1 MKRSNDDLS
10 GISGST
16 RRELLEGSFTERYG
30 GRPEAWVRAP
40 GRVELLGTDTD
51 DAEGYVLTMAIDRD
65 TWIAF
70 GRRDPGPAGAPGR
83 GVLYS
88 LNLDSE
94 IAFEV
99 PRPRV
104 AGFGTETGA
113 DAGPSGA
120 AAVVL
125 PDGLESW
132 GSYVFGVLDLVA
144 REGFEVPGFAA
155 VVHSTVPI
163 GGGLSSSASLELA
176 VLMMVQHLG
185 GFVLSP
191 VQGALLCQKA
201 ENLYAKVNCGIL
213 DQYSSAF
220 GVEGGSILLDC
231 RSLSH
236 IGVPIPEDIAI
247 VVGNTNVARALA
259 DSEYG
264 TWKEQ
269 CLAAARAIGA
279 RLPKVRTLR
288 DLSPGEFANVEDL
301 LSDPVVRRRARFI
314 VEENLRGLEMT
325 LALVQDDR
333 PAIRELTA
341 ASFAGMRDLYGKTV
355 PEMEA
360 MFDAMSSAPGVVGC
374 RQSGGGFGG
383 CLVAYVDRESID
395 DFSVAVAAS
404 YQEKTGIEATVFDT
418 TSASG
423 AGPLEHLL

>member
-1 MKRSNDDLS
+1 MKRSPDTAVEAT
-10 GISGST
+10 GKG
-16 RRELLEGSFTERYG
+16 RRDLLERAFAERYG
-30 GRPEAWVRAP
+30 GQPEAWVRAP

-70 GRRDPGPAGAPGR
+70 GRREPGSTGGPRR
-83 GVLYS
+83 GSLYS
-88 LNLDSE
+88 LNLESE
-94 IAFEV
+94 ISFDV
-99 PRPRV
+99 PPPT
-104 AGFGTETGA
+104 AA
-113 DAGPSGA
+113 DAETAPPEA

-125 PDGLESW
+125 PDGLDTW
-132 GSYVFGVLDLVA
+132 GSYVYGVLDLVA

-176 VLMMVQHLG
+176 VLMMAQHLG

-191 VQGALLCQKA
+191 VRGALLCQRA
-201 ENLYAKVNCGIL
+201 ENLYARVNCGVL

-236 IGVPIPEDIAI
+236 IGVPIPEGIAI
-247 VVGNTNVARALA
+247 VVGNTNVSRALA

-269 CLAAARAIGA
+269 CLGAARTIGTQ
-279 RLPKVRTLR
+279 LPKVRTLR
-288 DLSPGEFANVEDL
+288 DLNPAEFVDASQL
-301 LSDPVVRRRARFI
+301 LSDPVVRRRAQFI
-314 VEENLRGLEMT
+314 VEENFRGLEMT

-360 MFDAMSSAPGVVGC
+360 MFEAMSSAPGVIGC

-383 CLVAYVDRESID
+383 CLVAYVDRRKID
-395 DFSVAVAAS
+395 AFSVAVADS
-404 YQEKTGIEATVFDT
+404 YREKTGIDATVFGT
-418 TSASG
+418 TSAAG
-423 AGPLEHLL
+423 AGPLEPPL